1 MKYEDTLMR
10 PEVRRFYYRRLRE
23 TTVEEKLRMVSD
35 LHETAKELV
44 RAGVKLHH
52 PHFSQDDVEKEVRR
66 RMRR

>member
-10 PEVRRFYYRRLRE
+10 PEARRFYYRRLRE
-23 TTVEEKLRMVSD
+23 MTVEEKLRMVSD

-44 RAGVKLHH
+44 RAGVKLQH
-52 PHFSQDDVEKEVRR
+52 PHFNDDEVQQEVRR